1 MTKIY
6 TEQKNLLVQYIYGE
20 CDLFSTL
27 EIEHAL
33 EENEQ
38 LRMEFLK
45 LKKSKLAL
53 SKVKTSPSQ
62 KSVQRILNYS
72 KSSGIAHW

>member
-6 TEQKNLLVQYIYGE
+6 THQKNLLVQYIYGE

-33 EENEQ
+33 EENES
-38 LRMEFLK
+38 LFREFQK
-45 LKKSKLAL
+45 LKKIKNQI
-53 SKVKTSPSQ
+53 SKVKVSPSQ
-62 KSVQRILNYS
+62 KSIQNVLSYS
-72 KSSGIAHW
+72 KRPDIALL

>member
-6 TEQKNLLVQYIYGE
+6 THQKNLLVQYIYGE

-33 EENEQ
+33 EENESLFREYQ
-38 LRMEFLK
+38 K
-45 LKKSKLAL
+45 LKKIKNQF
-53 SKVKTSPSQ
+53 SKVNVSPSQ
-62 KSVQRILNYS
+62 KSIQKILNYI
-72 KSSGIAHW
+72 KRPDVAML